1 MRLLK
6 GGMNNGQFLKEKI
19 LILLEYDFPQ
29 DLDHIEVNED
39 DILRDKIFG
48 ETSLSNILSTVFFA
62 DEPIIY
68 PGNLE
73 KKKVKDFGLENGAR
87 LYIEFK
93 KNYCFDFAFKSKT
106 YPFCIK
112 NLKESSFIIN
122 SRTKQHQGISELV
135 VINKHQFL
143 QDKIDRKIDSFLQ
156 KNNVNGIEK
165 IREKQFY
172 NNGLENNTTH
182 FCGKK
187 IENPDNLVI
196 NLIVEFDKNTI
207 VFTVGRHIYIFNL
220 KSNNL
225 RNSKKIE
232 NAHDYTI
239 ENLELTENGNLL
251 ISKCKKEIK
260 FWDIKLENN
269 FYPEVLKKRKF
280 LNSNKKKKIS

>member
-1 MRLLK
+1 MKLLK
-6 GGMNNGQFLKEKI
+6 GGMNNGQIKI
-19 LILLEYDFPQ
+19 FLEYDFPQ
-29 DLDHIEVNED
+29 DLDQIEVNEE

-48 ETSLSNILSTVFFA
+48 ETSLSNILSTVFF
-62 DEPIIY
+62 DNEPIIY

-73 KKKVKDFGLENGAR
+73 KKKVKDFGLEYGAR

-93 KNYCFDFAFKSKT
+93 NNYCFDFAFKSKA

-122 SRTKQHQGISELV
+122 SIKKPEGISELV
-135 VINKHQFL
+135 VINKEQFL
-143 QDKIDRKIDSFLQ
+143 QDKNDRKIEINSLLQ
-156 KNNVNGIEK
+156 KNNENGIEK

-187 IENPDNLVI
+187 IENPDNLLI
-196 NLIVEFDKNTI
+196 NLIVEFDKNNI

-225 RNSKKIE
+225 SNSLV
-232 NAHDYTI
+232 N
-239 ENLELTENGNLL
+239 
-251 ISKCKKEIK
+251 
-260 FWDIKLENN
+260 
-269 FYPEVLKKRKF
+269 
-280 LNSNKKKKIS
+280 